1 MLDPERLIHEN
12 PEFVVRLLKEAFQDW
27 DKLEIFIHQQEM
39 DSDYLYLLG
48 YIENET
54 DRRFVDIVIAW
65 AKWKEAQRSNL
76 ACIIK
81 VKREQ
86 PL

>member
-12 PEFVVRLLKEAFQDW
+12 PEFAVRLLKEAFQDW
-27 DKLEIFIHQQEM
+27 NKLEIFIHQQEM
-39 DSDYLYLLG
+39 DSDYLYSLG
-48 YIENET
+48 FIENESGC
-54 DRRFVDIVIAW
+54 RFVDVVIAW
-65 AKWKEAQRSNL
+65 AKWKEAQRLNL
-76 ACIIK
+76 ARIIK